1 MKSIITIA
9 AALLLTASLFAQNGR
24 AIYEKYSDHEDVSA
38 VYISP
43 SMFRMM
49 GKVPEI
55 STGEGD
61 VDISPAI
68 RALKGMY
75 VISSENASI
84 NGQLRDDVLAFV
96 KAGKYELMME
106 AKEEGELVH
115 IYTMNEGENIT
126 GLVILASEEREC
138 SFICLEGKMKMDE
151 FEALLGA
158 AMQ

>member
-1 MKSIITIA
+1 
-9 AALLLTASLFAQNGR
+9 
-24 AIYEKYSDHEDVSA
+24 
-38 VYISP
+38 
-43 SMFRMM
+43 MFRMM